1 MCVSAWLSGL
11 LSSCKAVK
19 LHQDGIRLP
28 REVGH
33 MAKFV
38 RALQLP
44 ADKHRRSLPKQIGIN
59 LMAAMGVVQQL
70 IAPAAPSQPEQVDSV
85 VPVLGA
91 QCVCRHLAG
100 RQRRHLP

>member
-1 MCVSAWLSGL
+1 
-11 LSSCKAVK
+11 
-19 LHQDGIRLP
+19 
-28 REVGH
+28 

-70 IAPAAPSQPEQVDSV
+70 ISPAAPSLPEQVESV
-85 VPVLGA
+85 GPVA
-91 QCVCRHLAG
+91 CDQWVCRHLIG
-100 RQRRHLP
+100 RQRRHLLQHGARIIARL